1 MAKAIFGYAETP
13 NDICTAG
20 GICKKAL
27 PCADCKGLVGQLSAL
42 FQDQVYHITKIQHEI
57 QDQI

>member
-27 PCADCKGLVGQLSAL
+27 PCADCKGLIGKLSQL
-42 FQDQVYHITKIQHEI
+42 FQDQVRESENDSCRIPIV
-57 QDQI
+57 